1 MIPHQPAREA
11 PAPSL
16 FHTDKPSPC
25 QPAAPDEPVL
35 NVRNIQG
42 NILAGFNKDYQ
53 TLIFLQITDVE
64 QFRQWLKDLTPF
76 VATTAE
82 VLAFNR
88 LFKEIRTRRGD
99 SRTVQATWMNLAISY
114 RGLYKLAPREA
125 EKFTDPAFRA
135 GLRQRSEDLGDPIR
149 GEGSPKTW
157 VVGGTEET
165 EADVVLIFAA
175 DDRDDLFAEV
185 ERIEDSIYAARTPDG
200 QPVRCGVRIIHK
212 QHGAVL
218 PQPLTGHE
226 QFGFLDGVS
235 QPGLRGRTSPDPHSV
250 FTPRQNPNN
259 PDQGKPGQDLLW
271 PGEFIFGYPGQDPDA
286 PDITVK
292 GPNSLHPDGKP
303 VAPDWAQD
311 GSYLVFRRLRQDVP
325 GFHRFLAEEGERL
338 GLGAGLFGAKVV
350 GRWKSGAPVM
360 RAPEHDDPALAG
372 NDCVNN
378 FFEFASEEEAGQEA
392 QPPAQKADCL
402 CPADT
407 PEAEPDDVGTT
418 CPFAAHI
425 RKAYP
430 RNDHG
435 TLSPEIGEVTTQTHR
450 LLRRGIPFGP
460 PFPPNPAPD
469 LKDSGDRGLLF
480 LAYQTSIEEQFEFV
494 QTQWANNPDFKD
506 KPEHGELRSG
516 FDLIIGQNGQGDR
529 ERTFVLPLKGK
540 DGKIHRE
547 MVKTTV
553 DWVIP
558 TGGGYF
564 FAPSISALEKIA
576 KKEV

>member
-16 FHTDKPSPC
+16 FQPAHPSPC

-53 TLIFLQITDVE
+53 TLLFLEITKVE
-64 QFRQWLKDLTPF
+64 QFKEWLKELTPF

-88 LFKEIRTRRGD
+88 LFKEIRSRRGD
-99 SRTVQATWMNLAISY
+99 SRTVQATWMNLAFSF
-114 RGLYKLAPREA
+114 RGLEKLAPKDAKE
-125 EKFTDPAFRA
+125 FTDPAFQK
-135 GLRQRSEDLGDPIR
+135 GLRKRSEGLGDPTH
-149 GEGSPKTW
+149 GEGSPETW

-185 ERIEDSIYAARTPDG
+185 ARIEDSIYAARTPDG
-200 QPVRCGVRIIHK
+200 RPVRCGVRIVHK
-212 QHGAVL
+212 QQGAVL

-235 QPGLRGRTSPDPHSV
+235 QPGLRGRVSNDPHDV
-250 FTPRQNPNN
+250 FTPRQNPND
-259 PDQGKPGQDLLW
+259 PEQGKPGQDLLW
-271 PGEFIFGYPGQDPDA
+271 PGEFLFGYPGQDPKA
-286 PDITVK
+286 KDITVK

-325 GFHRFLAEEGERL
+325 GFHQFLQDKGTEL

-350 GRWKSGAPVM
+350 GRWMSGAPIL
-360 RAPEHDDPALAG
+360 RAPLKDDPAIAG
-372 NDCVNN
+372 DDCVNN
-378 FFEFASEEEAGQEA
+378 DFEFAPSTDGPV
-392 QPPAQKADCL
+392 PPAPKADCL

-407 PEAEPDDVGTT
+407 PPAKPDLVGTT
-418 CPFAAHI
+418 CPFAGHI
-425 RKAYP
+425 RKTYP
-430 RNDHG
+430 RNDTG
-435 TLSPEIGEVTTQTHR
+435 TLSTDINEVTTQTHR

-460 PFPPNPAPD
+460 PYPPNPGPD

-480 LAYQTSIEEQFEFV
+480 LAYQTSIVDQFEFV
-494 QTQWANNPDFKD
+494 QTQWANDPEFKD
-506 KPEHGELRSG
+506 KSVKGELRSG
-516 FDLIIGQNGQGDR
+516 YDLIIGQNGKGDR
-529 ERTFVLPLKGK
+529 QRTFVLPLEGK
-540 DGKIHRE
+540 DGKVQRH
-547 MVKTTV
+547 MVETKV

-564 FAPSISALEKIA
+564 FSPSISALERLA
-576 KKEV
+576 K